1 MRNDDSDIVDE
12 IEEFIDELLESHER
26 FTLGGSS
33 KYRLQYFGMSSLA
46 ESLVYAWINLFH
58 GFKSS
63 DMSPLVLRTNKHGN
77 EMTTFISSLF
87 QAGLFRKFYSA
98 TSKLKH

>member
-1 MRNDDSDIVDE
+1 MKIPLFLRNDDSDIVDE

-46 ESLVYAWINLFH
+46 ESLVYA
-58 GFKSS
+58 
-63 DMSPLVLRTNKHGN
+63 DQLVPW
-77 EMTTFISSLF
+77 F
-87 QAGLFRKFYSA
+87 
-98 TSKLKH
+98 